1 MIVIYLIL
9 VGWAWIAA
17 TITNNF
23 EEDFKILPFGR
34 KILLG
39 VVLLIFAPVFFIEE
53 MLEILI
59 DEIIGDEGE

>member
-9 VGWAWIAA
+9 IGWAWIAA

-23 EEDFKILPFGR
+23 AEDFKVLPFG
-34 KILLG
+34 KQILLG
-39 VVLLIFAPVFFIEE
+39 VILLIFAPVFFIEE